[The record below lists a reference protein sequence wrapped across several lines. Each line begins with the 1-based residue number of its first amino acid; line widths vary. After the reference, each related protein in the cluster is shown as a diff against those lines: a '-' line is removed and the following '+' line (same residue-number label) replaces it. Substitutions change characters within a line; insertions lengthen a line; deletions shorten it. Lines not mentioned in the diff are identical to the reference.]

1 MQYRMA
7 ERFLNDTRK
16 RHAMELEQAYENIH
30 PTRTAFDYDQKRLYQ
45 ESVNVEDYAI
55 YLVEL
60 QEEHERIENWW
71 KIRLEAYKEAEKR
84 SNGQLKKIKEIL
96 SEIISE
102 NPELQRK
109 FPNDFY
115 SFEDVEEYDRRID
128 NMSVE
133 ELLED
138 YWDKDEEITEEQLE
152 ERCVRLYESYD
163 WTIKEIADQLGIT
176 TARVKKY
183 VNRYQKTEGRY

>member
-1 MQYRMA
+1 MYRLSETEFIQYRMA
-7 ERFLNDTRK
+7 ERFLNDTRQ
-16 RHAMELEQAYENIH
+16 RHAIELEEAYENIH
-30 PTRTAFDYDQKRLYQ
+30 PTRTAFDYEQKKLYS
-45 ESVNVEDYAI
+45 ESINVEEYAI

-60 QEEHERIENWW
+60 QEEHKRIEKWW
-71 KIRLEAYKEAEKR
+71 EIRLEAYKEADKR
-84 SNGQLKKIKEIL
+84 SNGQLEKIKEIL

-133 ELLED
+133 ELLKD

-152 ERCVRLYESYD
+152 ERCIRLYESYD
-163 WTIKEIADQLGIT
+163 WTIKCFYCHNSTGSI
-176 TARVKKY
+176 Y
-183 VNRYQKTEGRY
+183 FNF